1 MTEAARAQQRSAG
14 RLVGAQPLEA
24 APARPASVVA
34 VVVTYQ
40 PDLAALLVQIKALR
54 PQVARMV
61 IVDNASTADLA
72 EWCREA
78 APQVDAVLRMEHNLG
93 IGGAQNRGIA
103 WASAC
108 GASHVLLMDQD
119 SVPDAGMV
127 AQLLGALQG
136 CPSAGAAGPW
146 HADPRQP
153 IAHSPFVWLDGLRFR
168 RLACTPGTVHVVDH
182 LIASGCLIPLDVL
195 DRVGGLRADWFI
207 DFVDVEWS
215 LRARAAGWTLLGV
228 CSARMAHGLGGPPI
242 VFMGRRF
249 LAYPPWRHYFQVR
262 NAVLLYRQPFVPL
275 RWALASSWRLL
286 MKIGFNCVA
295 GRSRWQ
301 HFKASVRGIWHG
313 VSGRVGPL

>member
-1 MTEAARAQQRSAG
+1 MTQAGAAVAAVPC
-14 RLVGAQPLEA
+14 LV
-24 APARPASVVA
+24 SVVA

-40 PDLAALLVQIKALR
+40 PDLGALEKQIEALR
-54 PQVARMV
+54 PQVACMV

-72 EWCREA
+72 AWCRTA
-78 APQVDAVLRMEHNLG
+78 APQVDAVLRMECNLG
-93 IGGAQNRGIA
+93 IGGAQNRGIE
-103 WASAC
+103 WARAQ

-119 SVPDAGMV
+119 SVPEADMV
-127 AQLLGALQG
+127 CQLLAALQAR
-136 CPSAGAAGPW
+136 PDAGAAGPL

-153 IAHSPFVWLDGLRFR
+153 IAHSPFVWLEGLRFR
-168 RLACTPGTVHVVDH
+168 RLPCAAGTVHVVDH
-182 LIASGCLIPLDVL
+182 LIASGCLMPLPVL
-195 DRVGGLRADWFI
+195 DQVGLLLEDWFI

-215 LRARAAGWTLLGV
+215 LRARAAGWVLLGV

-249 LAYPPWRHYFQVR
+249 LAYPAWRHYFQVR

-275 RWALASSWRLL
+275 RWALASAWRLL

-301 HFKASVRGIWHG
+301 HFKASVRGLWDG
-313 VSGRVGPL
+313 ARGRAGPL